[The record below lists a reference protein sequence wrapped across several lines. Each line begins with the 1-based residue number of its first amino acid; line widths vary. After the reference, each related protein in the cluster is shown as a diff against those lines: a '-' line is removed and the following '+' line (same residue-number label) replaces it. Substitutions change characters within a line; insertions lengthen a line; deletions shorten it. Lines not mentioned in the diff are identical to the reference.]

1 MLSFTLEIRS
11 LICDAAIIRP
21 SQYGQTVIRCNINKT
36 DKKQRAD
43 LDERAAFPLHSRY
56 KRWSFSSSD
65 ELLRNYKDSPCLF
78 AAPKT
83 KTVAK
88 KKIKNQKSKLEAD
101 LVSVN
106 QGEVPEKGSSDIL
119 WQLSHTVFF
128 YLFSCRC
135 VELVPIF

>member
-1 MLSFTLEIRS
+1 MVRLLSDAI
-11 LICDAAIIRP
+11 LIKLIK
-21 SQYGQTVIRCNINKT
+21 S
-36 DKKQRAD
+36 RAQIWMKG
-43 LDERAAFPLHSRY
+43 LLSPLQSRY

-65 ELLRNYKDSPCLF
+65 ELLRNYKDSLCLF

-88 KKIKNQKSKLEAD
+88 RKKRKKKKSKLEAD

-119 WQLSHTVFF
+119 WQLSHTVYF